1 VINGGPFYASI
12 MAGTFV
18 GRRAE
23 LEVLIDTSSRANAG
37 GPVAAF
43 VVGDPG
49 VGKSR
54 LVEEASRRID
64 VPYRF
69 HVVGYEP
76 EREVPFAATA
86 GLLRALAES
95 PGDGARL
102 EAILFD
108 PASRTTPLE
117 SVRIFEAAH
126 RAARPLEPALLTI
139 DDLQWVDERS
149 LALCH
154 YLVRAARDR
163 EQRLTVFAAARPA
176 GRGREFLEWLE
187 QALSPERVTSLELDG
202 LPREDAV
209 ELVRGVA
216 PALDDS
222 AAAALWERARGS
234 PFWLEAL
241 ARTAGIDPVA
251 ARLLPARLRGAGA
264 DSASLLA
271 VLALAGR
278 PLSVEDAAAVTG
290 WPHQRVELAT
300 AELVDRGVV
309 LDARMSLRLSHDLI
323 REAAACDLP
332 EQTRRRLQRRIAEWL
347 EDQAGDDVR
356 LLREA
361 LEHRRAGGLPTLEL
375 ATRLAGSS
383 SRTLLGDK
391 GLDLLARIADEAEG
405 RDDDVLALHAD
416 VAMLASELGRHEEA
430 RERWLL
436 IADRRTDALER
447 ALALLWASKAA
458 YQLGRAEQAID
469 YIDRARQTGAA
480 DDELLSLDLDG
491 QQAAVH
497 LWLEQRVGT
506 GRSLANDVGQR
517 ARSLAT
523 RAGGVDG
530 LDRRARRAYVDALRV
545 EHEWAMMD
553 HEPQAM
559 LRTAEDWAAAT
570 RAFDEESHLT
580 ACVRSGVSLAF
591 MMRIRE
597 AEERVR
603 RVWTE
608 SRRRVLPRVMLDAGY
623 WLGRFLLEQ
632 GQLSEA
638 EEVAR
643 EVDDLAR
650 RVGDV
655 PRGRN
660 RVLRLTRN
668 VDMHRGEIVEALRRF
683 ERAATEEPNS
693 HHQIGLYQDLALWL
707 ARMGGEEK
715 RREVV
720 ARLDAARRNA
730 DAVGCKHCSAE
741 LLLMSA
747 EALTRVGST
756 AEARAALTEWDAL
769 ELRPRPQ
776 ERFLRRRIQA
786 LLEVQGGDI
795 DSGVADLE
803 AAQAEAEPLLLVV
816 EGLWTRL
823 DVAAV
828 VAPIDRGRAVET
840 LRAAADLA
848 AEIGS
853 RTQQGLAEQRLRAL
867 GVRTWRRGPAS
878 RKGDPL
884 SSLTERERE
893 VARLAATGERNI
905 DIARTLFLSPKT
917 VERHVTNALR
927 KLGAKNRTELAA
939 VLADEGRDRQSEG
952 FPR

>member
-1 VINGGPFYASI
+1 MAGPFYTFSV
-12 MAGTFV
+12 AGTFV
-18 GRRAE
+18 GRTTE
-23 LEVLIDTSSRANAG
+23 LEALIQTVSRATAG

-43 VVGDPG
+43 VVGNPG

-54 LVEEASRRID
+54 LVEEASQRVD

-69 HVVGYEP
+69 FVVGYEP
-76 EREVPFAATA
+76 EREVPFAAA
-86 GLLRALAES
+86 GGLLRALAAS
-95 PGDGARL
+95 PGDGALL

-108 PASRTTPLE
+108 PSPRTTVLE

-126 RAARPLEPALLTI
+126 RAAQGLEPALLTI

-154 YLVRAARDR
+154 YLVRAASDR
-163 EQRLTVFAAARPA
+163 EQRLAIFAAARSA
-176 GRGREFLEWLE
+176 GPGREFLQWLE
-187 QALSPERVTSLELDG
+187 HALSPERVTSLELGG
-202 LPREDAV
+202 LSREDGV
-209 ELVRGVA
+209 ELVRSVA
-216 PALDDS
+216 PALDDAT
-222 AAAALWERARGS
+222 AAELWGRARGS

-241 ARTAGIDPVA
+241 ARTAGTDPGA
-251 ARLLPARLRGAGA
+251 AQLLPARLRGVSA
-264 DSASLLA
+264 DSTSLLA

-290 WPHQRVELAT
+290 WPHQRVGLAA
-300 AELVDRGVV
+300 AELVDLGVV
-309 LDARMSLRLSHDLI
+309 LDARTSLSLSHDLI
-323 REAAACDLP
+323 REAVVRDLP
-332 EQTRRRLQRRIAEWL
+332 EQTGRRLQRRIAEWL
-347 EDQAGDDVR
+347 EHQVGDDVR

-375 ATRLAGSS
+375 ATRLAGSL
-383 SRTLLGDK
+383 SRTLLGDE
-391 GLDLLARIADEAEG
+391 GLDLLARIADDAEAM
-405 RDDDVLALHAD
+405 DDVVLELHAD
-416 VAMLASELGRHEEA
+416 VAVLASELGRHEEA

-436 IADRRTDALER
+436 IGEQRTDALGK
-447 ALALLWASKAA
+447 AMALLEASRAA
-458 YQLGRAEQAID
+458 YQLGRAGQAID
-469 YIDRARQTGAA
+469 DIARARQTGAA
-480 DDELLSLDLDG
+480 DELLSLDLDG

-506 GRSLANDVGQR
+506 GRSLANDVGRR

-530 LDRRARRAYVDALRV
+530 LDGRARRAYVAALRV
-545 EHEWAMMD
+545 EHEGAMLD

-559 LRTAEDWAAAT
+559 LRTAEDWAAAS
-570 RAFDEESHLT
+570 RGFDEESHLT
-580 ACVRSGVSLAF
+580 ARMRSGVSLAF
-591 MMRIRE
+591 MMRLRE

-603 RVWTE
+603 RVWTD
-608 SRRRVLPRVMLDAGY
+608 SHRRVLPRVMLEAGY
-623 WLGRFLLEQ
+623 WLGKVLLEQ
-632 GQLSEA
+632 GRLPEA

-668 VDMHRGEIVEALRRF
+668 VEVHRGEIVEALRRF
-683 ERAATEEPNS
+683 ERAATEEPNV

-707 ARMGGEEK
+707 ARIGGEEK

-720 ARLDAARRNA
+720 DLLDAARRNA
-730 DAVGCKHCSAE
+730 DAVGCRGCSAE
-741 LLLMSA
+741 FLLMSA
-747 EALTRVGST
+747 EALARIGRT
-756 AEARAALTEWDAL
+756 AEARAALAEWEAF

-786 LLEVQGGDI
+786 LLEVRGGDT

-803 AAQAEAEPLLLVV
+803 AAQAEAERLLLVV

-823 DVAAV
+823 DVAEA
-828 VAPIDRGRAVET
+828 VAPGDRRRAVET
-840 LRAAADLA
+840 LRAAAELA

-867 GVRTWRRGPAS
+867 GVRTWRRGPAP
-878 RKGDPL
+878 RNGDPL
-884 SSLTERERE
+884 SSLTERERK

-917 VERHVTNALR
+917 VERHVTNVLR

-939 VLADEGRDRQSEG
+939 LLADEGRERQGEG